1 MAINNPPG
9 EQHRE
14 QLTIHAEELQREN
27 AEIVVELNRVFGP
40 GNFSVDQEGNV
51 SCPQSDLELGEEKV
65 KARVE
70 AEKRLREIHTQI
82 NEIKKSDPDAWRET
96 IN

>member
-9 EQHRE
+9 EEHRE
-14 QLTIHAEELQREN
+14 QLKAHAEALQREN
-27 AEIVVELNRVFGP
+27 TEIVARLTEVFGIE
-40 GNFSVDQEGNV
+40 NFSVDQDGNV
-51 SCPQSDLELGEEKV
+51 SCSLSDLELGEEKAKV
-65 KARVE
+65 RVE